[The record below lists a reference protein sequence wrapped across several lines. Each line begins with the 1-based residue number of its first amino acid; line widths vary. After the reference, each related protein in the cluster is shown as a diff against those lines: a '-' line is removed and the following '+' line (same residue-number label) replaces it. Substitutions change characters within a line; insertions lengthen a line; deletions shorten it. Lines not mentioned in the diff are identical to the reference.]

1 MGIAIND
8 VEDVS
13 DEDKQQAL
21 DGEKL
26 MREASNSANVII
38 SPETVIKRGEQQP
51 LNQVLES
58 SQKNINVVKQ
68 IISQGGVSGPDKD
81 KFDISQAHGEWI
93 KSRNEY
99 NSCPNKIIETSVRY
113 TTLVNGKAGQNE
125 ILKAQQD
132 RNTIKDTCDK
142 SHDRVIET
150 ASKYIE
156 IDRRVRENRIK
167 DQNTYPT
174 ETFEQ
179 RGGNSNSN
187 FGSVIEGF
195 DFYDRDNTTISAASP
210 SINQRFPRLTD
221 TNKTS
226 ETNQTILPWNQYY
239 KECDYNNELCKQANI
254 NKDTYLSSINNL
266 FDTAEQKL
274 KMYKNAIDLRFS
286 PDSTKELT
294 NILDYNNGAIVETAI
309 KNQQKDIAL
318 YKQRALYDYEQYN
331 NLSFVEDAFTFVY
344 YAIFAIFVFLSLRDL
359 FSSYKTYDKRNLIV
373 IILLGIYPKYIL
385 NIILWA
391 LNGLTSIT
399 RMLGVK
405 NISFWY

>member
-1 MGIAIND
+1 MGIAIDD

-13 DEDKQQAL
+13 AEDKQLAL

-38 SPETVIKRGEQQP
+38 SPETVIKRDEQQP

-58 SQKNINVVKQ
+58 SQKNINVVKR

-125 ILKAQQD
+125 ILKAQQE

-195 DFYDRDNTTISAASP
+195 DFYDVDNTINAASQY
-210 SINQRFPRLTD
+210 INKRFPRLTD

-226 ETNQTILPWNQYY
+226 ETNQTIFS
-239 KECDYNNELCKQANI
+239 K
-254 NKDTYLSSINNL
+254 SSI
-266 FDTAEQKL
+266 
-274 KMYKNAIDLRFS
+274 
-286 PDSTKELT
+286 
-294 NILDYNNGAIVETAI
+294 
-309 KNQQKDIAL
+309 
-318 YKQRALYDYEQYN
+318 
-331 NLSFVEDAFTFVY
+331 
-344 YAIFAIFVFLSLRDL
+344 
-359 FSSYKTYDKRNLIV
+359 
-373 IILLGIYPKYIL
+373 IINPL
-385 NIILWA
+385 
-391 LNGLTSIT
+391 
-399 RMLGVK
+399 
-405 NISFWY
+405 